1 MLDGPVAQPS
11 HGLLV
16 QLSGGVG
23 AVHAAPLGWGRW
35 GRQGSRSSSLQPPGR
50 GPPRWA
56 GQGGL
61 CLPSLLP
68 LPRPLVGLLQVGL
81 AGLEQGLF
89 PGTSHDAQR
98 LVQRG
103 APGAGQPLSHRQI
116 VGAGRPEA
124 QRGRRCR
131 RLAALGLRALP
142 GQLPP
147 QQRVE
152 QRRVLLPAGIAVLLA
167 GAAGLAQS
175 RRRGGLPE
183 AGAEQPG
190 AEQPAAGGAPGQ
202 AAAGRGARVPG
213 VLAGQ
218 GLGELG
224 QVPHEG
230 AAQALAP
237 AASLLAQV
245 RVVSG
250 HFLGLVDLELGVELL
265 QLVLGAGGPGEQSW
279 R

>member
-1 MLDGPVAQPS
+1 MLDGRVGQPS

-23 AVHAAPLGWGRW
+23 AVHAAPLGRGRW
-35 GRQGSRSSSLQPPGR
+35 GRQGSRSGSLQPPGR
-50 GPPRWA
+50 GPPHRA

-68 LPRPLVGLLQVGL
+68 FPRPLVGLLQVGL

-89 PGTSHDAQR
+89 PGASHDAQR

-103 APGAGQPLSHRQI
+103 GPGAGQPLSHRQI

-124 QRGRRCR
+124 QRGR
-131 RLAALGLRALP
+131 LAALRLRALP

-152 QRRVLLPAGIAVLLA
+152 QRRVLLPAGSAALLA
-167 GAAGLAQS
+167 GATGLAQT

-183 AGAEQPG
+183 AGAGQPG

-224 QVPHEG
+224 QVLHEG
-230 AAQALAP
+230 AAQGLAP
-237 AASLLAQV
+237 AASLFAQV

-265 QLVLGAGGPGEQSW
+265 QLVLGAGGPGVQSW